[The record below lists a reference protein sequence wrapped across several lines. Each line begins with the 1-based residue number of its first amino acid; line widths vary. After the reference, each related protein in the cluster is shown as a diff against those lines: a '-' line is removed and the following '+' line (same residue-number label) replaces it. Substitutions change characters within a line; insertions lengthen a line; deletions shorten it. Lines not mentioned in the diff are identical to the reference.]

1 MAMQSIV
8 MNFFPYVFALLL
20 ILPLP
25 IFLVFRKP
33 KNGGS
38 NMKLPPGSCGW
49 PVFGE
54 SFKYVSIG
62 TQQFIGEKRRKYL
75 TDVFQ
80 TSLFGQKMAVFCGA
94 QGNKFAFTKLVTSW
108 WPVTVKKT
116 LFSPEFSHMP
126 VDEASAAMHRFV
138 HEILKPEALKNY
150 VPVMD
155 AMAREHVE
163 SKWDGNDVVKV
174 HPLSKEYT
182 FNLAY
187 RLFVNVLDDVEHVR
201 RIFKHFA
208 LVTSGMFSVPIN
220 LPGTAYNRG
229 IKGGKIIREEIVKII
244 TKRRQEMEKK
254 ESTLPS
260 TDCLSRML
268 LVTDENGKFM
278 SAKEMSNYIIG
289 LLIGSYEST
298 STAVSFVLKYLAELP
313 HIYDKV
319 YKELMEIAKSK
330 GEGELLK
337 WEDIQKMRYSWNVV
351 CETLRVTPPVQ
362 GGFRELVTDVS
373 FSGFTI
379 PKGYKASWTAYTTHK
394 DPEYFPDPEKFD
406 PSRFEGNG
414 PAPYTFVPFGGGP
427 RVCCGREYA
436 RLEVLVFIYNIV
448 TKFKLEII
456 NPQEKIV
463 FHSFPIPMEGL
474 PLRIIGHNA

>member
-1 MAMQSIV
+1 MNLHTLAMTL
-8 MNFFPYVFALLL
+8 FPYIFALLL
-20 ILPLP
+20 ILS
-25 IFLVFRKP
+25 ISVFLVWMKQS
-33 KNGGS
+33 GHT
-38 NMKLPPGSCGW
+38 NMKVPPGSCGW
-49 PVFGE
+49 PVVGE
-54 SFKYVSIG
+54 SFRYVSLG
-62 TQQFIGEKRRKYL
+62 TQHFISEKRKKYS
-75 TDVFQ
+75 TDVFK
-80 TSLFGQKMAVFCGA
+80 TSIFGQKMAVFCGA
-94 QGNKFAFTKLVTSW
+94 QGNKFVFTKLITSW
-108 WPVTVKKT
+108 WPVTVKKI
-116 LFSPEFSHMP
+116 LFSPEFSHTP
-126 VDEASAAMHRFV
+126 LDETSAAMHRFV

-163 SKWDGNDVVKV
+163 SDWDGNEVVKV
-174 HPLSKEYT
+174 HPLSKKYT
-182 FNLAY
+182 FELAY
-187 RLFVNVLDDVEHVR
+187 RLFVKEIDVEQVT

-220 LPGTAYNRG
+220 LPGTAYSRG
-229 IKGGKIIREEIVKII
+229 VKGGKLIREELVKII
-244 TKRRQEMEKK
+244 KKWRQEMMEKN
-254 ESTLPS
+254 ETSPS
-260 TDCLSRML
+260 YTDSLSRML

-278 SAKEMSNYIIG
+278 SEKEMSNYIIA

-313 HIYDKV
+313 HIYDEV

-330 GEGELLK
+330 REGELLT

-351 CETLRVTPPVQ
+351 CESLRLMPPVQ
-362 GGFRELVTDVS
+362 GGFREVVSDVS

-406 PSRFEGNG
+406 PSRYEGNG
-414 PAPYTFVPFGGGP
+414 PAIYTYVPFGGGA
-427 RVCCGREYA
+427 RMCCGKEYA

-448 TKFKLEII
+448 TRFRLEII
-456 NPQEKIV
+456 NPQDKIV

-474 PLRIIGHNA
+474 PLRIIRHNI